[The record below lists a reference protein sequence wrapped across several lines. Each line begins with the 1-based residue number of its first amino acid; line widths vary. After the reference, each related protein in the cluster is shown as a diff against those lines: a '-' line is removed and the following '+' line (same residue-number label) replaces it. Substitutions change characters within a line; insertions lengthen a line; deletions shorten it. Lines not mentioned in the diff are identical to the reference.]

1 MVDLL
6 AIVGTTA
13 SGKSQL
19 AMRIAQEFS
28 GEIIAADSRTVY
40 RDLNIGTAKP
50 TVDDQK
56 LVRHHLLDVV
66 RPDQE
71 FNVANYKHLAQSA
84 INDVRKRGKL
94 PILAGGSGLYVNSV
108 LYNYSFSGVI
118 RDKQL
123 RSSLGKLSVGELQ
136 DRIKSLGLSLPT
148 NPHNKRYLIR
158 RIETAGNQPT
168 TSKLPINSLII
179 GLAPSRSVLEERVR
193 SRLQS
198 MLQTG
203 LLDEAR
209 HVLKNYPNDIE
220 PLKSN
225 IYRSLVPYF
234 EGCKTL
240 DEASEDFV
248 RLDLKLAKKQLTWF
262 KRNKDIVWFTNSLD
276 EAYEY
281 AASRLRD

>member
-19 AMRIAQEFS
+19 AMKIAQEFS

-136 DRIKSLGLSLPT
+136 DRIKISGSVVT
-148 NPHNKRYLIR
+148 
-158 RIETAGNQPT
+158 NQP
-168 TSKLPINSLII
+168 S
-179 GLAPSRSVLEERVR
+179 
-193 SRLQS
+193 
-198 MLQTG
+198 
-203 LLDEAR
+203 
-209 HVLKNYPNDIE
+209 
-220 PLKSN
+220 
-225 IYRSLVPYF
+225 
-234 EGCKTL
+234 
-240 DEASEDFV
+240 
-248 RLDLKLAKKQLTWF
+248 
-262 KRNKDIVWFTNSLD
+262 
-276 EAYEY
+276 
-281 AASRLRD
+281 